1 MQVHLSYSFF
11 LSKSNLCVKLIEKT
25 EHLTPNLATSRFLV
39 VHDPRRS
46 RHDDG
51 TEQTRRQQAPD
62 PLLDVVVRQIISRR
76 DDAALVDSPVQLDDN
91 LTRSVIVDVFELVDV
106 ACLFRKDRREGK

>member
-1 MQVHLSYSFF
+1 MIPDEV
-11 LSKSNLCVKLIEKT
+11 VMT
-25 EHLTPNLATSRFLV
+25 MVPN
-39 VHDPRRS
+39 
-46 RHDDG
+46 
-51 TEQTRRQQAPD
+51 TRRQQAPD

-106 ACLFRKDRREGK
+106 ACLFR

>member
-1 MQVHLSYSFF
+1 M
-11 LSKSNLCVKLIEKT
+11 KLIEKP
-25 EHLTPNLATSRFLV
+25 EHLAPNLAASRFLV

-62 PLLDVVVRQIISRR
+62 PLLNVVVRQIISRG
-76 DDAALVDSPVQLDDN
+76 DDAELDESAVQLDDD
-91 LTRSVIVDVFELVDV
+91 LTSSVIVDVFELVDV
-106 ACLFRKDRREGK
+106 ACLF